1 MSNKEYKIEVI
12 DAPTNEVI
20 EKDKDEKSWFYKNIG
35 VAVNEFDKQDKLDRK
50 SVV

>member
-20 EKDKDEKSWFYKNIG
+20 EKIKMKNLGFIKILESLLM
-35 VAVNEFDKQDKLDRK
+35 NLINKIN
-50 SVV
+50 